1 MKLKF
6 NLLIID
12 DEVNSA
18 QAAIQILDDHL
29 NANGFSL
36 TFDTITDISD
46 RAIRT
51 WARRKGK
58 EYDLVIIDF
67 GLGGNIDGSDAA
79 AMFRSQLPYTD
90 IVFFSS
96 SPKLNL
102 LKKLAEKDV
111 PGVFVSSRQELGDTL
126 VGVANTIIG
135 KAIDLNHMR
144 GIAIAEVA
152 EIDQSLEEILL
163 LLYSASPLPFERM
176 DEDLLKAIREGS
188 DRIRSRLDPLINS
201 GNILDIISDS
211 SIFTSFQ
218 KYQAVRVLAK
228 KIPACKPHLDSLNPY
243 QIDVIDNRN
252 ILAHAIETTDSAG
265 NCTLKTLR
273 RDKGEIVIDD
283 DWMRDFRRK
292 LSSHRGSL
300 AAICD
305 IIRSHTGISDR
316 SDSFQLKDAHLVVE

>member
-12 DEVNSA
+12 DEENSA
-18 QAAIQILDDHL
+18 QAAIQILHDHL
-29 NANGFSL
+29 NENGFSL
-36 TFDTITDISD
+36 VFDTITDISEK
-46 RAIRT
+46 AIRT

-67 GLGGNIDGSDAA
+67 GLGDSIDGSDAA
-79 AMFRSQLPYTD
+79 ATFRSQLPYTD

-111 PGVFVSSRQELGDTL
+111 PGVFVSSRQELGETL

-163 LLYSASPLPFERM
+163 LLYSASPLPFDKM
-176 DEDLLKAIREGS
+176 DEDLLRAIREGS
-188 DRIRSRLDPLINS
+188 DRIRDRLDPLIDS
-201 GNILDIISDS
+201 GNILEIISDS

-228 KIPACKPHLDSLNPY
+228 KIPDCKPHLDSLKPY
-243 QIDVIDNRN
+243 QTDVIENRN
-252 ILAHAIETTDSAG
+252 ILAHAIEMTDSEG
-265 NCTLKTLR
+265 NSTLKTLR

-300 AAICD
+300 VSICD
-305 IIRSHTGISDR
+305 IIRAHTGISKQN
-316 SDSFQLKDAHLVVE
+316 DSIQLKGAGLVVE

>member
-12 DEVNSA
+12 DEENSA
-18 QAAIQILDDHL
+18 QAAIQILHDHL

-36 TFDTITDISD
+36 TFDTITDISEK
-46 RAIRT
+46 AIRT
-51 WARRKGK
+51 LARRKGK

-67 GLGGNIDGSDAA
+67 GLGDSIDGSDAA
-79 AMFRSQLPYTD
+79 AAFRSQLPYTD
-90 IVFFSS
+90 IIFFSS
-96 SPKLNL
+96 SPKINL

-111 PGVFVSSRQELGDTL
+111 PGVFVSSRQELGETL

-163 LLYSASPLPFERM
+163 LLYSASPLPFDKM

-188 DRIRSRLDPLINS
+188 DRIRGRLDPLIDS
-201 GNILDIISDS
+201 GNILEIISDS

-228 KIPACKPHLDSLNPY
+228 KIPDCKPYLDSLNPY

-252 ILAHAIETTDSAG
+252 ILAHAIEMTDSEG
-265 NCTLKTLR
+265 NSTLKTLR

-283 DWMRDFRRK
+283 DWMREFRRK

-300 AAICD
+300 VAICD
-305 IIRSHTGISDR
+305 IIRAHTGILNK
-316 SDSFQLKDAHLVVE
+316 SDSFQLKDAALIVE